1 MNHYRRPVLR
11 IVEEVHGIGAAAP
24 MHNVLAVQR
33 VLRRLLAHRAGGAVI
48 EHTVLLG
55 TQAIRIVLRVNSR
68 TIL

>member
-1 MNHYRRPVLR
+1 MNHHRRLVLR
-11 IVEEVHGIGAAAP
+11 IIEEVHRVGAAAP

-33 VLRRLLAHRAGGAVI
+33 VFRRLLPHRASGAVI